1 MAGEEADRRLLR
13 PRCPWSCPGC
23 CMCGDSENPPGL
35 EFEPTA
41 LGLSGDVNLQVGGPG
56 AGALG
61 PGDGGG
67 VQLHPLP
74 GCAAWGKS
82 LALPGPQLHL
92 WQREEEACSGLQP
105 AGGLQTR
112 RSCVRQ
118 DCQHLGGRVQDAV
131 SPKCKEP
138 LNSWTR
144 RSWENLASSCRP
156 PTLILPGELK
166 LPFGP
171 HCKRPLEEPFRHLL
185 LLTASTN
192 TSLWGSP
199 FFYHT

>member
-1 MAGEEADRRLLR
+1 M
-13 PRCPWSCPGC
+13 PWGPG
-23 CMCGDSENPPGL
+23 MGGVFSSTPSLAVLPGASPL
-35 EFEPTA
+35 PS
-41 LGLSGDVNLQVGGPG
+41 LGLS
-56 AGALG
+56 
-61 PGDGGG
+61 
-67 VQLHPLP
+67 
-74 GCAAWGKS
+74 CISGK
-82 LALPGPQLHL
+82 GKK
-92 WQREEEACSGLQP
+92 EACSGLQP

-131 SPKCKEP
+131 SPKGKEP

-166 LPFGP
+166 LPLGP
-171 HCKRPLEEPFRHLL
+171 HRKRPLEEPFRHLL